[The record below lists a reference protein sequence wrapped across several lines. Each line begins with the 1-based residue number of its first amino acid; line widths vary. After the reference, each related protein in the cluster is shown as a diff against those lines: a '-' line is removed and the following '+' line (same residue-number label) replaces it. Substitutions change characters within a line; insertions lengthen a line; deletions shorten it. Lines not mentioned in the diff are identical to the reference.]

1 MDDDVMILQKFRD
14 EHLLTNPAGR
24 LVVKLYYAY
33 SPPIA
38 DCIAEHDT
46 LRLLTRTALTPLVY
60 TVKNPLVAGS
70 VFMLFGIFLV
80 GGLAGKPEEH

>member
-1 MDDDVMILQKFRD
+1 MVLRNFRD

-24 LVVKLYYAY
+24 LFVKLYYAY

-46 LRLLTRTALTPLVY
+46 LRFLTRTALTPLVY
-60 TVKNPLVAGS
+60 TVKNPLSAGTI
-70 VFMLFGIFLV
+70 FMLFGIFLV
-80 GGLAGKPEEH
+80 GGLARKQEES